1 MTVYLSLDA
10 IVYRVQK
17 KVKAIRAD
25 AYRRGSY
32 GKFRVWCGLKG
43 TCSLGLSRQP
53 EFINTVT
60 KRGSA
65 VLLSKGSL
73 LHVSMEGSAGNN

>member
-17 KVKAIRAD
+17 KVKAVRAD
-25 AYRRGSY
+25 AYSVGGAIASLEF
-32 GKFRVWCGLKG
+32 GVVKG

-60 KRGSA
+60 KRGST
-65 VLLSKGSL
+65 VLLSKGAL

>member
-17 KVKAIRAD
+17 KVKAI
-25 AYRRGSY
+25 RGSY

-73 LHVSMEGSAGNN
+73 LRVSMEGSAGNN